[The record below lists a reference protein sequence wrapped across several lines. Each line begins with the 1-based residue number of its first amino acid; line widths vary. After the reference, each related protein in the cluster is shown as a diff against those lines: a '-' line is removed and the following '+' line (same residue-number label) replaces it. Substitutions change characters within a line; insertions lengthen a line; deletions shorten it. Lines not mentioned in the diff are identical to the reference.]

1 MGLIT
6 YFKDLYYNNKLNKA
20 NQLLLSGKAADAE
33 LILVSLVD
41 KHPLAASK
49 LAEYYLSLSQST
61 DVKNDISYFNKT
73 LALKS
78 KGAKVY
84 DATIYNNVVIN
95 YIKHIRERA
104 SSCYASGAYEDCSS
118 LTMALQAAS
127 NASPNDVVMGAGARL
142 HLVLNAIKDTK
153 VSSGS
158 FSSLMDSFRKE
169 WDVCNTN
176 EESFVEQFCQKLRD
190 SKRYYVSGLLTGI
203 IRNNPFDEKCID
215 DSYHVIKGEDNEPS
229 KGIIASIASKYCKRI
244 VLRDGIRLEDA
255 VLTFECCW
263 KETSDA
269 ALMMDV
275 FRSVKKA
282 DLKDAIT
289 NHIFNTHSTY
299 FSNDEFLDG
308 FLKWVMD
315 TVDGEAS
322 LSLLEK
328 LHNLGYKVE
337 KYYTKKTHDLVSPMK
352 CDAKLPYLN
361 HAQSLFPNS
370 ELIINDKLSCAQQFL
385 KDKENEKAITVS
397 DSILEKC
404 PQAWVVKAHALC
416 NVANSELDLDKRIEL
431 LEQAYSALDSCP
443 EKIAP
448 VHKTSVIDSFIQTAN
463 EYFNK
468 GKAEKAYS
476 VLTKWAKMGYE
487 QAAFLIAK
495 HRLLDVQATKE
506 AADREM
512 LVYGALSELKAF
524 EISSITNN
532 DDFLQLWDEKI
543 SIVVGLSKKE
553 GDASAVVRLEKLL
566 KELELVGFDAED
578 FKDRRATVVKNIVK
592 RKCLI
597 ARNLELSGN
606 FSDAAKKYKEIV
618 FLEAKKTPTL
628 SALRFMLCKLKASDS
643 TEILEHKDQIYS
655 LLRKAPAALKSERND
670 IAYRFAL
677 VLLKSGEDKEA
688 LAVLDEFLPDE
699 EYLKKAC
706 EQGAMIKAIAK
717 LDDFNGKIEAVK
729 DKTLPAEDA
738 IFFINHILDY
748 ASTIKP
754 LLDIPRSVLQDVRN
768 KLKNYAIFKL
778 FDEGRY
784 DVAFEKLIKE
794 HKDYLDDYTALRNIA
809 LVCLN
814 MAEEKQLTN
823 SNYQEVIAVWLTSV
837 YQERLF
843 IESLDYTSWDDPYTF
858 SLYDAYGHF
867 NEDTYDDLPE
877 NVNFDDS
884 NDDNVVHIKEV
895 QRTLLD
901 RFEAAISDVQKYH
914 LFYTEQKDTMD
925 RFIALNLDDKCKLV
939 APYLAHKDDDVFQD
953 IHDALE
959 NDRQEGYDN
968 WEDVLSVGALYQMPE
983 TIYRDYSAAK
993 ANYDECID
1001 SINTMN
1007 ATKAATAFVSAKVSL
1022 IKKFDKLSSALI
1034 SCASSKISAL
1044 SSDNKNEFKKNYDF
1058 YLLVC
1063 DAIKD
1068 NTLSFVF
1075 SNYVMRYVVDEVNKK
1090 SMGMAA
1096 AANIIISIYMLDKTN
1111 DRVKD
1116 NLTTLFEMLARENTP
1131 AATKAV
1137 TMVLDKLKA
1146 FNPTL
1151 YQNFKNEYDQA
1162 KVEKELVSIA
1172 EGIKGGTTT
1181 KAKALEKV
1189 YSVYS
1194 NNPDNSPV
1202 CEILA
1207 QLCCG
1212 CIMEYVIPQK
1222 SGSSSVEKILNSLIS
1237 NRSDEFKRHTS
1248 ELKKLYN
1255 NIWNQIPPETQMLL
1269 EGKYVGMGTTLN
1281 DKGLA
1286 LKKGLNY
1293 LKEIGGFSART
1304 FMSSLF

>member
-6 YFKDLYYNNKLNKA
+6 YIKDLYYNNKLNKA
-20 NQLLLSGKAADAE
+20 TQLLVGGKAADAE
-33 LILVSLVD
+33 LILASLVD

-49 LAEYYLSLSQST
+49 LAEYYLSLSLST

-84 DATIYNNVVIN
+84 DATTYNDVVIN
-95 YIKHIRERA
+95 YIIHIRERA
-104 SSCYASGAYEDCSS
+104 SSCYASRAYEDCSS
-118 LTMALQAAS
+118 LIMALQAAS

-153 VSSGS
+153 VSAGG

-169 WDVCNTN
+169 WDLCNTN
-176 EESFVEQFCQKLRD
+176 EESFVVQFCQKLRD

-215 DSYHVIKGEDNEPS
+215 DSYHVIKGEDNELS

-255 VLTFECCW
+255 VLIFECCW
-263 KETSDA
+263 KETSNA
-269 ALMMDV
+269 ALLMDV
-275 FRSVKKA
+275 FHSVKKA
-282 DLKDAIT
+282 DLKNAIT
-289 NHIFNTHSTY
+289 SHIFNTHSTY

-315 TVDGEAS
+315 AVDGEAS

-337 KYYTKKTHDLVSPMK
+337 KYYTQKTHDLVSPMK

-385 KDKENEKAITVS
+385 KNKENEKAITVS
-397 DSILEKC
+397 DSILGKC

-431 LEQAYSALDSCP
+431 LEQAYSALNSCP

-448 VHKTSVIDSFIQTAN
+448 VHKTSIIDSFVQTAN
-463 EYFNK
+463 EYFNN
-468 GKAEKAYS
+468 GKTEKAYS

-506 AADREM
+506 EADREI
-512 LVYGALSELKAF
+512 LVCGALSELKAF
-524 EISSITNN
+524 GISSIINN

-543 SIVVGLSKKE
+543 SIVVDLSKKE

-566 KELELVGFDAED
+566 NELELVGFDAD
-578 FKDRRATVVKNIVK
+578 MLKDRRAMVVKNIVK
-592 RKCLI
+592 RKSLI

-606 FSDAAKKYKEIV
+606 LSDAANKYKEIV
-618 FLEAKKTPTL
+618 FLEAKNTPTL
-628 SALRFMLCKLKASDS
+628 SALRFMLCKLKGSAYA
-643 TEILEHKDQIYS
+643 EILEHKDQIYS
-655 LLRKAPAALKSERND
+655 LLRKSPSALKSECND

-677 VLLKSGEDKEA
+677 ILLKSEEDKEA

-717 LDDFNGKIEAVK
+717 LDDFNEKIEAVK
-729 DKTLPAEDA
+729 NKTLPAEDA
-738 IFFINHILDY
+738 IYLINHILDY
-748 ASTIKP
+748 ASIIKP
-754 LLDIPRSVLQDVRN
+754 ILDITRSTLQDYRN

-814 MAEEKQLTN
+814 MAEEKQIRD
-823 SNYQEVIAVWLTSV
+823 SNYREVIAVWLTSV
-837 YQERLF
+837 YQEQLF
-843 IESLDYTSWDDPYTF
+843 IESLDYTTWDDQYTF

-867 NEDTYDDLPE
+867 DEYTHDDLPD

-884 NDDNVVHIKEV
+884 NDDSIVHIKEV
-895 QRTLLD
+895 QRSLLD

-914 LFYTEQKDTMD
+914 LFYTEQKDAMD
-925 RFIALNLDDKCKLV
+925 RFIALKLDDKCRLV
-939 APYLAHKDDDVFQD
+939 APYLSHMDDEVFQG
-953 IHDALE
+953 IYDALE
-959 NDRQEGYDN
+959 KDRQQEYEN
-968 WEDVLSVGALYQMPE
+968 WEDVISVGALYQMQE
-983 TIYRDYSAAK
+983 SIYKDYSSAK
-993 ANYDECID
+993 AYYDECID

-1007 ATKAATAFVSAKVSL
+1007 ASMAATAFVPSKVNL
-1022 IKKFDKLSSALI
+1022 IKQFDKLSSALI
-1034 SCASSKISAL
+1034 SCVSSKISAL
-1044 SSDNKNEFKKNYDF
+1044 SSDTKNEFETNYDF

-1063 DAIKD
+1063 NALKD
-1068 NTLSFVF
+1068 STLSFVF
-1075 SNYVMRYVVDEVNKK
+1075 SNYVMHYVVGEVNSE
-1090 SMGMAA
+1090 SMGKAA
-1096 AANIIISIYMLDKTN
+1096 AANIIISIYLLDKKN

-1131 AATKAV
+1131 ASTKAV
-1137 TMVLDKLKA
+1137 TMILEKLKT

-1151 YQNFKNEYDQA
+1151 YQNLKQEYDEA
-1162 KVEKELVSIA
+1162 KVEKDLVVIA
-1172 EGIKGGTTT
+1172 EGIKAGTTT
-1181 KAKALEKV
+1181 KVQALEKV
-1189 YSVYS
+1189 YSLYS
-1194 NNPDNSPV
+1194 NNMNNGPV

-1212 CIMEYVIPQK
+1212 CIMEYVITQK
-1222 SGSSSVEKILNSLIS
+1222 RESSTVEKVLNSLNNNKS
-1237 NRSDEFKRHTS
+1237 TEFSHHTG
-1248 ELKKLYN
+1248 ELKKLYD
-1255 NIWNQIPPETQMLL
+1255 NIWNQIPVETQMLL
-1269 EGKYVGMGTTLN
+1269 EGRYSMGATLN
-1281 DKGLA
+1281 DRGLA

-1293 LKEIGGFSART
+1293 LKDIGGFSART
-1304 FMSSLF
+1304 FLSSLF